1 MSWSVSAVGKPPAV
15 LASIETQFSQS
26 SCAEPEETVRQ
37 GARAVIRAALEAQRP
52 DSIVQVNA
60 SGSQQTTFNLETQL
74 WGAPFQNQLEV
85 KVMPLFG
92 YVE

>member
-1 MSWSVSAVGKPPAV
+1 MSWGVSAVGKPPAV
-15 LASIETQFSQS
+15 LASIEKQFSQS

-37 GARAVIRAALEAQRP
+37 SARAAIKAALEAQRP
-52 DSIVQVNA
+52 DSIVQVIA
-60 SGSQQTTFNLETQL
+60 SGHQIGTYDADTKL

-85 KVMPLFG
+85 KVLPLGG